1 MTTPKKLGQSTGL
14 STTPTAA
21 TNIVSPPSMP
31 MSMPRPSSSAP
42 ETTTTSTASASDSP
56 STARRWGKGV
66 V

>member
-42 ETTTTSTASASDSP
+42 ETTTSTASASDSP